1 MRQVLGLLLVFGLGI
16 LVGNFFQPQAKY
28 ALLGS
33 FLQIQDTVSLQ
44 MPRGS
49 RTQFLQ
55 PDVSTAT
62 PSLATPSLAVQQ
74 ALTMPPP
81 PPAHAEERPTQLRVD
96 GEFLKRDGR
105 EVILELPP
113 VLDCDPMKHL
123 LVINLEG
130 DRGKARR
137 EHVKKEFENA
147 NLTGR
152 FLFWSAA
159 NALTDQRLANETG
172 KKKCPCD
179 SKLSNS
185 LSHREIYEMMLY
197 ERWPCATIFEDDV
210 RLAPNFSLRV
220 AETVGSIPPF
230 DVILWGHCPGGSKP
244 RTFHKDAGQSPTTL
258 SYGWPGSCLHAYTV
272 SLQGAFTLTQAA
284 TPVRVPADGV
294 MDGMHHWGNRVR
306 PHIDKARGK
315 FTGSYWYAS
324 PMIAIQGD
332 EADKME
338 GGS

>member
-105 EVILELPP
+105 EAGCTGKDE
-113 VLDCDPMKHL
+113 
-123 LVINLEG
+123 
-130 DRGKARR
+130 RGKGKA
-137 EHVKKEFENA
+137 
-147 NLTGR
+147 GR
-152 FLFWSAA
+152 L
-159 NALTDQRLANETG
+159 L
-172 KKKCPCD
+172 P
-179 SKLSNS
+179 
-185 LSHREIYEMMLY
+185 
-197 ERWPCATIFEDDV
+197 
-210 RLAPNFSLRV
+210 
-220 AETVGSIPPF
+220 
-230 DVILWGHCPGGSKP
+230 
-244 RTFHKDAGQSPTTL
+244 
-258 SYGWPGSCLHAYTV
+258 
-272 SLQGAFTLTQAA
+272 
-284 TPVRVPADGV
+284 
-294 MDGMHHWGNRVR
+294 
-306 PHIDKARGK
+306 
-315 FTGSYWYAS
+315 TGS
-324 PMIAIQGD
+324 Q
-332 EADKME
+332 DKDGARTE
-338 GGS
+338 VLR